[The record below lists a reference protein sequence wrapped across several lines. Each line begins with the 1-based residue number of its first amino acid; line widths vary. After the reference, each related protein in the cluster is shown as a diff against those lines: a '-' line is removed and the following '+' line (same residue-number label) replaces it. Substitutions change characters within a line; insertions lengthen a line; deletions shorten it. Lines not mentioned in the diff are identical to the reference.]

1 MLIEEMTQ
9 RHEKLLR
16 MPDTA
21 GVEGLM
27 NVLNDH
33 GPDGFCA
40 MGLLQQIVCQRGG
53 RDFRN
58 VLVLADSIDFVSVQS
73 GKGDAS
79 SKEIMA
85 CSNASFAAPTLTGIG
100 QATANLRIN
109 VSDGRSKAGGSG
121 TFVPEHARI

>member
-27 NVLNDH
+27 NVLNNH

-58 VLVLADSIDFVSVQS
+58 VLVLGIASPFPDWTETKSMLSAASVKLQQ
-73 GKGDAS
+73 
-79 SKEIMA
+79 I
-85 CSNASFAAPTLTGIG
+85 
-100 QATANLRIN
+100 
-109 VSDGRSKAGGSG
+109 
-121 TFVPEHARI
+121 